1 MQLKSIQT
9 EAVVSFETGTVQYDT
24 TIKIRSADRKLLQNI
39 ESLNIDDLQEILKI
53 WFESPEWTKI
63 K

>member
-1 MQLKSIQT
+1 MQLKGIET
-9 EAVVSFETGTVQYDT
+9 EAIVSFETGTVQYDT
-24 TIKIRSADRKLLQNI
+24 TIKFRTRDQKLLQNI
-39 ESLNIDDLQEILKI
+39 GALDINDLNEILRI